1 MTGMAKAFIA
11 LVVVIIF
18 PMRLQAD
25 TKQSGEAWNTN
36 DELIDQ
42 CNAREL
48 APKVLSRHAVLSC
61 EFDIPFEDTIND
73 D

>member
-18 PMRLQAD
+18 PMGLQAD

-42 CNAREL
+42 CNARI
-48 APKVLSRHAVLSC
+48 K
-61 EFDIPFEDTIND
+61 N
-73 D
+73 

>member
-18 PMRLQAD
+18 PMSLQAD

-42 CNAREL
+42 CNARI
-48 APKVLSRHAVLSC
+48 K
-61 EFDIPFEDTIND
+61 N
-73 D
+73 